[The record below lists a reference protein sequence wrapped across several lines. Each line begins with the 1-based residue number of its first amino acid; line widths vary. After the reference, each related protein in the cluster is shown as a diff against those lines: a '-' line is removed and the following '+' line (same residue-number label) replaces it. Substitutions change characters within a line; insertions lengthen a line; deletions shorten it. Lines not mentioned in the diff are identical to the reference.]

1 MARSRS
7 RNASSKPQARSNR
20 QAGTTLDPRLH
31 RALTL
36 QGQGQIDEAES
47 LFMAVLNDQP
57 RNGAVLYSLGA
68 IAHQRGQFAQALEW
82 MTQCISIM
90 PQFSQA
96 HQARA
101 TIELA
106 IKRSQS
112 DGHISGR
119 AEASPPLPDTPGHA
133 KKDPRLALA
142 LQLHETGRSVEAK
155 ALFEAILLEY
165 PQDFASHYSMCAI
178 QVQMGHPQLGL
189 LHIERAISVAP
200 THVPARFAKGTVQLA
215 LGQPEAAILAF
226 DEALKLDPNN
236 IESLLNKATAFHHL
250 RLLGEGVKCL
260 QQVLRIDPKHEKAL
274 GNLGYMLTEL
284 NMNAEAAKVFDRL
297 IKVNPNYDYVHG
309 LKLKAQ
315 MHCCDWSDYDSGIA
329 NILEGLAKGRRYCN
343 SLAIMALTDDPA
355 VHLQAA
361 RLWADHRCPPSASPL
376 WQGERYQHHKI
387 RLAYMS
393 PDFREHPVGHSF
405 CGVLEAHDPS
415 RFELIGI
422 SLGVDDHSKLRQRFK
437 QAFDHFVDAR
447 FLSSQELA
455 RWIRMMEVDILV
467 DLAGYT
473 AGSRTEVLAMRPA
486 PIQVNYLGYPGTMA
500 APYIDY
506 LLADETVI
514 PATHARFFS
523 EQVMHLP
530 GTYLPADYS
539 IAAASE
545 AGSRSDHGLPETG
558 FVFCSFNH
566 DYKLNPPMFA
576 LWMRLLQ
583 AVDGS
588 VLWLMK
594 LNDEAQANIL
604 SETTRAGIDPK
615 RVIFAK
621 RVPRVED
628 HLARYQHVGLFLDTF
643 PYNAHSTARDALRC
657 GCPVLTMQG
666 GSFPSRVAAGMAK
679 TFGLEELIVTR
690 YEDYEALALALAL
703 QPEKLQAVRNR
714 LQDGIAQE
722 REAGSEKRFAFA
734 LMHRYG
740 EMHQRHLQTTR
751 H

>member
-1 MARSRS
+1 MARSRH
-7 RNASSKPQARSNR
+7 RALPQANPKQGKRPASA
-20 QAGTTLDPRLH
+20 QIDPRLH

-36 QGQGQIDEAES
+36 QGQGNIDEAES
-47 LFMAVLNDQP
+47 LFMSVLKDQP

-82 MTQCISIM
+82 MSQCIAVM
-90 PQFSQA
+90 PQFAQA
-96 HQARA
+96 HQAKA

-106 IKRSQS
+106 IKRNSPGDAASGQS
-112 DGHISGR
+112 
-119 AEASPPLPDTPGHA
+119 EASPPLPDTPGHA
-133 KKDPRLALA
+133 KRDPRLGVA

-155 ALFEAILLEY
+155 ALFEAILVDY

-178 QVQMGHPQLGL
+178 QVQMGRPELGL
-189 LHIERAISVAP
+189 LHIDRAIAVAP
-200 THVPARFAKGTVQLA
+200 SHVPARFAKGTVQLA
-215 LGQPEAAILAF
+215 MGQPEAAIIAF

-236 IESLLNKATAFHHL
+236 IESLLNKATAYHHL

-284 NMNAEAAKVFDRL
+284 NMNNEAAKVFDRL

-315 MHCCDWSDYDSGIA
+315 MHCCDWSEYSSGIT
-329 NILEGLAKGRRYCN
+329 NILAGLEAGKRYCN
-343 SLAIMALTDDPA
+343 SLAIMALTDDAA

-361 RLWADHRCPPSASPL
+361 TLWAHHRCPPSSTPL

-387 RLAYMS
+387 RVAYMS

-405 CGVLEAHDPS
+405 CGVLEQHDPR

-422 SLGVDDHSKLRQRFK
+422 SLGVDDNSKLRRRFK

-486 PIQVNYLGYPGTMA
+486 PVQVNYLGYPGTMA

-514 PATHARFFS
+514 PAENARYFT
-523 EQVMHLP
+523 EQVMYLP

-539 IAAASE
+539 IEAAEQS
-545 AGSRSDHGLPETG
+545 GSREDHGLPADG

-576 LWMRLLQ
+576 LWMRLLES
-583 AVDGS
+583 AEGS

-594 LNDEAQANIL
+594 LNEEAEANIVK
-604 SETTRAGIDPK
+604 ETERAGIDPK

-621 RVPRVED
+621 RVPKVED
-628 HLARYQHVGLFLDTF
+628 HLARYRHVGLFLDTF

-657 GCPVLTMQG
+657 GCPVLTMKG
-666 GSFPSRVAAGMAK
+666 GSFPSRVAAGMVK
-679 TFGLEELIVTR
+679 TFGLDALVV
-690 YEDYEALALALAL
+690 EDYASYEALALALA
-703 QPEKLQAVRNR
+703 QEPEKLEAVRSK
-714 LQDGIAQE
+714 LQAGIAQE
-722 REAGSEKRFAFA
+722 REQGSEKRFAFA
-734 LMHRYG
+734 LMHRLT
-740 EMHQRHLQTTR
+740 EMYQRHLQRVGT
-751 H
+751 

>member
-7 RNASSKPQARSNR
+7 RSTSHKPHQQTKRQANAS
-20 QAGTTLDPRLH
+20 LDPRLH

-36 QGQGQIDEAES
+36 QGQGQIDEAET
-47 LFMAVLNDQP
+47 LFMAVLQDQP
-57 RNGAVLYSLGA
+57 RNAAVLYSLGA

-82 MTQCISIM
+82 MTQCIAIM

-96 HQARA
+96 QQAKA

-106 IKRSQS
+106 IQRAQ
-112 DGHISGR
+112 GSGANQAA
-119 AEASPPLPDTPGHA
+119 AESSPPLPDTPGHA

-155 ALFEAILLEY
+155 ALFEAILVEY

-189 LHIERAISVAP
+189 LHIERAIAVAP
-200 THVPARFAKGTVQLA
+200 SHVPARFAKGTVQLA

-236 IESLLNKATAFHHL
+236 IESLLNKATAYHHL

-315 MHCCDWSDYDSGIA
+315 MHCCDWSDYNIGIS
-329 NILEGLAKGRRYCN
+329 NILDGLAKGQRYCN

-361 RLWADHRCPPSASPL
+361 RLWADHRCPPNSNPL
-376 WQGERYQHHKI
+376 WHGEQYQHHKI
-387 RLAYMS
+387 RLGYMS

-405 CGVLEAHDPS
+405 CGVLEAHDRS

-422 SLGVDDHSKLRQRFK
+422 SLGVDDQSKLRQRFK

-447 FLSSQELA
+447 FLASQELA
-455 RWIRMMEVDILV
+455 RWIRMMEIDILV

-514 PATHARFFS
+514 PATHARYFT

-539 IAAASE
+539 IAAAPD
-545 AGSRSDHGLPETG
+545 AGRREDHGLPETG

-576 LWMRLLQ
+576 LWMRLLH
-583 AVDGS
+583 AVDDS

-594 LNDEAQANIL
+594 LNEEAQANIL
-604 SETTRAGIDPK
+604 KETERAGIDPN

-679 TFGLEELIVTR
+679 TFGLEELIVNR
-690 YEDYEALALALAL
+690 YEDYEALALALA
-703 QPEKLQAVRNR
+703 QHPEKLQAVRSR
-714 LQDGIAQE
+714 LQTGITQE

-734 LMHRYG
+734 LMHRFS
-740 EMHQRHLQTTR
+740 EMHQRHTR
-751 H
+751 TRRN

>member
-1 MARSRS
+1 MPNPRKHP
-7 RNASSKPQARSNR
+7 SKAT
-20 QAGTTLDPRLH
+20 AAMLDVRLQ

-36 QGQGQIDEAES
+36 QGEGKVDEAEE
-47 LFMAVLNDQP
+47 LFLAVLKDQP
-57 RNGAVLYSLGA
+57 RNGAVLYSLAA
-68 IAHQRGQFAQALEW
+68 IAHARGQFQQALEW
-82 MTQCISIM
+82 INQCLAAM
-90 PQFSQA
+90 PQFTQA
-96 HQARA
+96 HQAKA
-101 TIELA
+101 TIELS
-106 IKRSQS
+106 IKRAH
-112 DGHISGR
+112 DHPNGPTP
-119 AEASPPLPDTPGHA
+119 AEAGPTLPDTPGNA

-142 LQLHETGRSVEAK
+142 LQLQETGRSVEA
-155 ALFEAILLEY
+155 AVLFEEILRQY
-165 PQDFASHYSMCAI
+165 PQDFASHYSLCAI
-178 QVQMGHPQLGL
+178 KVQTGHADVGL
-189 LHIERAISVAP
+189 IHIEKAIAVAP
-200 THVPARFAKGTVQLA
+200 THVPARFAKGTVHLA
-215 LGQPEAAILAF
+215 LGQPEAAIAAF
-226 DEALKLDPNN
+226 QAALELDPTN
-236 IESLLNKATAFHHL
+236 IESLLNQATAYHHL
-250 RLLGEGVKCL
+250 RLLTEAVKCL
-260 QQVLRIDPKHEKAL
+260 QQVLRIDPNHEKAL

-284 NMNAEAAKVFDRL
+284 NLNNQAAQVFDRL
-297 IKVNPNYDYVHG
+297 IQVNPDYDYVHG

-315 MHCCDWSDYDSGIA
+315 MHCCDWSAYDSSIHT
-329 NILEGLAKGRRYCN
+329 ILQGLGQGKRYCN

-361 RLWADHRCPPSASPL
+361 RLWADHRCPPHPNPL

-405 CGVLEAHDPS
+405 CGVLEAHDAS

-422 SLGVDDHSKLRQRFK
+422 SLGVDDQSKLRHRFK

-447 FLSSQELA
+447 LLSSQELA

-473 AGSRTEVLAMRPA
+473 AGSRTDVLAMRPA

-500 APYIDY
+500 APYMDY

-514 PATHARFFS
+514 PPTNERFFT

-539 IAAASE
+539 IEAADD
-545 AGSRSDHGLPETG
+545 AGSRADHGLPDSG

-576 LWMRLLQ
+576 LWMRLLRD
-583 AVDGS
+583 VSGS

-594 LNDEAQANIL
+594 LNEEAQANIL
-604 SETTRAGIDPK
+604 RETQKAGVDPQ

-628 HLARYQHVGLFLDTF
+628 HLARYHHVGLFLDTF

-666 GSFPSRVAAGMAK
+666 GAFPSRVAAGMVK
-679 TFGLEELIVTR
+679 SFGLPELVVTS
-690 YEDYEALALALAL
+690 YEAYESLARGLAHDAD
-703 QPEKLQAVRNR
+703 R
-714 LQDGIAQE
+714 LQNLRERLRAGIAQE
-722 REAGSEKRFAFA
+722 QQSGSESRFALA
-734 LMHRYG
+734 LMHRLT
-740 EMHQRHLQTTR
+740 EMYQHHIRAR
-751 H
+751 A